1 LGHFRFAGVA
11 ALCGAVLLSASA
23 YAGPSTE
30 VNEFMSYDGLQ
41 KVNLRG
47 VQLAYERPGATL
59 AAYKSVQLMPVEVSF
74 YKNWDPN
81 VPGTPWKLSSSD
93 RAAIKQR
100 ASKLVYESFV
110 KELKAGGYPVV
121 DAPGPDVLLVKIMI
135 LNLIVTAPNVM
146 SAGMS
151 STYSSSPGQATILAE
166 LYDSE
171 TGQVL
176 ARVVDTQQPQGF
188 GGMMSSVENTAAGQ
202 QVADQWAKILRTG
215 LDRAREQAAKATPAA
230 PTATP

>member
-121 DAPGPDVLLVKIMI
+121 DAPGP
-135 LNLIVTAPNVM
+135 VTAPNVM